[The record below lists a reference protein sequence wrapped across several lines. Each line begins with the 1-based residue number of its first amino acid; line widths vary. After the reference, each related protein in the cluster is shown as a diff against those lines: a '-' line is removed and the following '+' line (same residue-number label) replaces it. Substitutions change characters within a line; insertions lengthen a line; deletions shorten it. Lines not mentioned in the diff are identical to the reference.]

1 MSAFGSIIGMDLIQ
15 EESYQINQINIENEM
30 IAIEAVTNF
39 TNEMEPTTE
48 GFISTLK
55 HAWNWILDKITAI
68 IRWIGDQVI
77 KISNWL
83 RTKLSVKESY
93 DVTTEALLKKVI
105 TLNNVVDLEDNRLMG
120 YLIHR
125 KSNAENVRG
134 VISYMN
140 QFTHWSSEKIDAALD
155 KYEKDLGLT
164 DDEEYN
170 QKTKFRLSLSLDK
183 DYLSHIKMTDIV
195 VTPATIDRSL
205 YYINNVKKINDD
217 CMKTVNTM
225 RNTKVDESIEKSDN
239 ISSRQKSR
247 IQKIWKT
254 MMEANTY
261 MLNKICNLIAKTIS
275 RFENVLFAKEE
286 DTETFKN
293 KTYLKTDYGIP
304 PVNHPE

>member
-170 QKTKFRLSLSLDK
+170 QKTKFR
-183 DYLSHIKMTDIV
+183 
-195 VTPATIDRSL
+195 
-205 YYINNVKKINDD
+205 
-217 CMKTVNTM
+217 
-225 RNTKVDESIEKSDN
+225 
-239 ISSRQKSR
+239 
-247 IQKIWKT
+247 
-254 MMEANTY
+254 
-261 MLNKICNLIAKTIS
+261 
-275 RFENVLFAKEE
+275 
-286 DTETFKN
+286 
-293 KTYLKTDYGIP
+293 
-304 PVNHPE
+304 